1 MPPEEPV
8 HGVKSYPDV
17 VDVRFIVMTFDRKDS
32 VMKCLQS
39 LQGIELDGDKGA
51 IDVFIDR
58 GPKGTDNATLQA
70 LSGFRWNHGPVHVH
84 PQITHVGMVG
94 QWVDSWRA
102 QPNSSEIAII
112 LEDDIDLSRYAY
124 RWLKAAY
131 RQYGHLPHV
140 GGFSLNEG
148 TIPGMKSLPSDL
160 AFLHAIIGTY
170 AFAPIARHWNAF
182 QHWYHER
189 QRDPTFRP
197 YVDASPVTNGWYR
210 GFEKTGL
217 QHNMWE
223 AWYIRYCYDNGLF
236 TVYTNLQQHDN
247 VHEFNQIPSQTY
259 LAYHRQEKGSHFS
272 GGNARSSKNSL
283 IKTWHESFL
292 NFPQKLKKYYFDS
305 KEIEVINKH

>member
-1 MPPEEPV
+1 MPSEEPAY
-8 HGVKSYPDV
+8 GVKSFPDL

-94 QWVDSWRA
+94 QWVDSWWA

-140 GGFSLNEG
+140 GGFSLNEA
-148 TIPGMKSLPSDL
+148 TIPGMKSLPSDV
-160 AFLHAIIGTY
+160 AFMHAIIGTKRKPPCIGGMELVSLSCNRVFIS
-170 AFAPIARHWNAF
+170 AESVGRGWCKIAIATK
-182 QHWYHER
+182 WYQFHTT
-189 QRDPTFRP
+189 DKC
-197 YVDASPVTNGWYR
+197 
-210 GFEKTGL
+210 GFLFMPWITDQLYICAIHKT
-217 QHNMWE
+217 
-223 AWYIRYCYDNGLF
+223 
-236 TVYTNLQQHDN
+236 
-247 VHEFNQIPSQTY
+247 
-259 LAYHRQEKGSHFS
+259 
-272 GGNARSSKNSL
+272 SK
-283 IKTWHESFL
+283 
-292 NFPQKLKKYYFDS
+292 
-305 KEIEVINKH
+305 